1 MKFINK
7 AVNKFDFK
15 DTQLIINSLQH
26 DKAP

>member
-15 DTQLIINSLQH
+15 DAKLIINSLQH